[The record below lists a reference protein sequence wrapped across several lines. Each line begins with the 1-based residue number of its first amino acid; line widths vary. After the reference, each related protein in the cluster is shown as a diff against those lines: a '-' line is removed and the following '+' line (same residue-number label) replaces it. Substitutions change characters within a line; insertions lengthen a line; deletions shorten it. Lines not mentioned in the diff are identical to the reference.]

1 MRKLETI
8 TGIDLINKLE
18 EMYETFK
25 MEPNDKFHFELR
37 YNKWLQELP
46 NNVTLSNN
54 NYTGKLTKAL
64 LALMELEKQPTK
76 HSELIELLTR
86 K

>member
-8 TGIDLINKLE
+8 TGKDILHKP
-18 EMYETFK
+18 K
-25 MEPNDKFHFELR
+25 R
-37 YNKWLQELP
+37 
-46 NNVTLSNN
+46 
-54 NYTGKLTKAL
+54 
-64 LALMELEKQPTK
+64 